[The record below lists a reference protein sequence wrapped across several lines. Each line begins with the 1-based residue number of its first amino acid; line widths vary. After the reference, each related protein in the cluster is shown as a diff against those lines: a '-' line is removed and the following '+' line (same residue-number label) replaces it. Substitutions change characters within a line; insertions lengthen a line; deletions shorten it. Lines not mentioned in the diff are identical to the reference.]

1 MAYQIILYLHVAS
14 ALGFFLF
21 HGATASAT
29 FGLKRENSRESVE
42 LLLKMRETAGVAG
55 GISGAVMFITGI
67 VLGFMG
73 RFWSEAWIW
82 LAIVGFLIISFVMG
96 GYGRNNFDRI
106 SYMIDPE
113 KYKAPK
119 DKKDEEPIPATDAE
133 LTAEQAKG
141 RPVLLTVTGIAALG
155 LILWLM
161 MFKPF

>member
-14 ALGFFLF
+14 TLGFFLF
-21 HGATASAT
+21 HGATASAS
-29 FGLKRENSRESVE
+29 FGLKREQGRESVE
-42 LLLKMRETAGVAG
+42 LLLKMRETSGIAG
-55 GISGAVMFITGI
+55 GISMSVSLISGI

-82 LAIVGFLIISFVMG
+82 IAIGIFLVISIVMG

-113 KYKAPK
+113 KYKAPR
-119 DKKDEEPIPATDAE
+119 DKKGEDPIPATEEE

-141 RPVLLTVTGIAALG
+141 RPVMLTVTGIASLV

>member
-1 MAYQIILYLHVAS
+1 MAYQIILYLHVAG

-21 HGATASAT
+21 HGATASAS
-29 FGLKRENSRESVE
+29 FGLKREQGRESVE
-42 LLLKMRETAGVAG
+42 LLLKMRESAGVAG
-55 GISGAVMFITGI
+55 GISMMVSLITGI
-67 VLGFMG
+67 ILGFMG

-82 LAIVGFLIISFVMG
+82 IAIGIFLVISIVMG

-106 SYMIDPE
+106 SYMINPD
-113 KYKAPK
+113 KYKAPR
-119 DKKDEEPIPATDAE
+119 DKKDQEPIPATEEE

-141 RPVLLTVTGIAALG
+141 RPVMLTVTGIASLV

>member
-21 HGATASAT
+21 HGATASASY
-29 FGLKRENSRESVE
+29 GLKREQGRESIK
-42 LLLKMRETAGVAG
+42 LLLKMRESGGVVG
-55 GISGAVMFITGI
+55 GISMMVSLISGI

-82 LAIVGFLIISFVMG
+82 IAIVVFLVISFVMG

-113 KYKAPK
+113 KYKSPR
-119 DKKDEEPIPATDAE
+119 DKKGEEPIPATDEE
-133 LTAEQAKG
+133 LAAEQAKG
-141 RPVLLTVTGIAALG
+141 RPMLLTITGFAALG

-161 MFKPF
+161 MFQPF

>member
-1 MAYQIILYLHVAS
+1 MVYQIILYLHVAG

-21 HGATASAT
+21 HGATASAS
-29 FGLKRENSRESVE
+29 FGLKREQGREAIE
-42 LLLKMRETAGVAG
+42 LLLKLRETAGVAG
-55 GISGAVMFITGI
+55 GISMTVSLISGI

-82 LAIVGFLIISFVMG
+82 IALGVFLVITIVMG

-113 KYKAPK
+113 KYKAPR
-119 DKKDEEPIPATDAE
+119 DKKDEEPIPATDEE
-133 LTAEQAKG
+133 LAAEQAKG
-141 RPVLLTVTGIAALG
+141 RPVMLTVTGIAALG
-155 LILWLM
+155 FILWLM

>member
-29 FGLKRENSRESVE
+29 FGLKREQGRESVE
-42 LLLKMRETAGVAG
+42 LLLQMRETAGLAG
-55 GISGAVMFITGI
+55 GISMTVMLISGV

-73 RFWSEAWIW
+73 HFWSEAWIW
-82 LAIVGFLIISFVMG
+82 IAIAVFVVILMVMG

-106 SYMIDPE
+106 SYLFDPE
-113 KYKAPK
+113 KYKAPR
-119 DKKDEEPIPATDAE
+119 DKKGQEPIPATEDE

-141 RPVLLTVTGIAALG
+141 RPILLTVTGMGALV